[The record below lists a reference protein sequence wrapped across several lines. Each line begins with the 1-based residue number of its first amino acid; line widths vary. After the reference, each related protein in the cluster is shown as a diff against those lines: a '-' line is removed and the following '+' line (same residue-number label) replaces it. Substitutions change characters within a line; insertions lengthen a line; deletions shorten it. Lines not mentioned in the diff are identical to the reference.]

1 MNLLTKLNLI
11 LAATIMPGLILATVN
26 FYLLAE
32 DNALQQVNDQAEL
45 VMQEVLAVRSYT
57 INEIRPLLNQNNN
70 SEFHLQALASYAAA
84 QTADLL
90 RQSRPHYNYREAMF
104 NPTNPRDKATPE
116 EEEIIRRFVDD
127 PNLVRQ
133 EGDLE
138 VDGVRARYLAYP
150 IRLINPKCLACHGEP
165 EEAPAAM
172 IEKYGDTAGFGWK
185 LNEVIGMELVT
196 VPYTLSDSLASKTF
210 WRYLIFMALIFLL
223 LFLVLNIAI
232 RRMVL
237 TPVVRLTR
245 MAEEISEGSLKG
257 VELKVNGND
266 ELAQMASTFNHMR
279 RRVIKTVQMVRKLK
293 SQK

>member
-1 MNLLTKLNLI
+1 MVIK
-11 LAATIMPGLILATVN
+11 
-26 FYLLAE
+26 
-32 DNALQQVNDQAEL
+32 
-45 VMQEVLAVRSYT
+45 S
-57 INEIRPLLNQNNN
+57 
-70 SEFHLQALASYAAA
+70 
-84 QTADLL
+84 
-90 RQSRPHYNYREAMF
+90 
-104 NPTNPRDKATPE
+104 
-116 EEEIIRRFVDD
+116 
-127 PNLVRQ
+127 
-133 EGDLE
+133 
-138 VDGVRARYLAYP
+138 YLAYP